1 MWCTLLLLLSGTRAF
16 LIHNVHHSL
25 CLEETVATAE
35 VVLKRCSLDSESQQW
50 VWLDRSRLMSVA
62 SSRCLSSHDIRPVR
76 TEACPE
82 PEEEAKGLEWDCDR
96 DRLIG
101 RNTSMLLSLDGRRL
115 TLSNGNK
122 HSKWRSLD
130 EGDICQEK
138 LRTRRASEE
147 FEVLEE
153 RAMTDEQKQY
163 LRWFYRTEDPTYWTF
178 ALLALAFVCLL
189 IGFMLLGMG
198 AMANKNRKKI
208 AKYKAAATALRKS
221 DGEDL
226 RVILHEDTSS
236 SSSTPATPQAK
247 PSALPPNGELSECKA
262 GDIVLT
268 YKDGNT
274 SSLYPDAAAEPEL
287 TVEDEEAQGAEEEEI
302 SAAEPQPKQVVE

>member
-1 MWCTLLLLLSGTRAF
+1 MNKNCNNTLTSPDSIMYYMWCTLLLLLSGNLICNRKKKKSLYCIFPSQPALTRVDVCAGTRAF

-138 LRTRRASEE
+138 LREWIY
-147 FEVLEE
+147 F
-153 RAMTDEQKQY
+153 
-163 LRWFYRTEDPTYWTF
+163 
-178 ALLALAFVCLL
+178 
-189 IGFMLLGMG
+189 
-198 AMANKNRKKI
+198 
-208 AKYKAAATALRKS
+208 
-221 DGEDL
+221 
-226 RVILHEDTSS
+226 
-236 SSSTPATPQAK
+236 
-247 PSALPPNGELSECKA
+247 
-262 GDIVLT
+262 
-268 YKDGNT
+268 
-274 SSLYPDAAAEPEL
+274 
-287 TVEDEEAQGAEEEEI
+287 
-302 SAAEPQPKQVVE
+302 